1 MKVTVSSLGRFHA
14 FDLARQL
21 QKRGCLDTFFTGYPH
36 WMVDS
41 DLREKTKTFPW
52 LFAPQMAAAR
62 YGFPIADRL
71 NHPATSTFDYWVARH
86 LPECDI
92 FAFLSQYG
100 LFSLRQAKKHG
111 IKSICIRL
119 SAHIIEQDNLLKE
132 EYEIQGVRFE
142 GIKSWA
148 IDKELQ
154 EYEESDLIEVCS
166 TFTYQTFIK
175 HGISAEK
182 VYVSPLAA
190 DLSIFHQMPKQDEIF
205 RVIYVGAMS
214 LRKGISYLL
223 EAMIDLNLPNFE
235 LVLIGSKL
243 DETTPIFRKYEG
255 DFHYLGVIPR
265 QELYK
270 YYSQCSVFVLPSIE
284 DGFGMVMAQAMACGL
299 PIIATM
305 NTGARDLFT
314 DNVEGFIV
322 PIRSPEAIREKL
334 LQLYQD
340 PDLRN
345 NMAAAAL
352 KRIQLQGGWDAY
364 GQRSIQKYQ
373 SLLG

>member
-21 QKRGCLDTFFTGYPH
+21 KKSGYLDTFFTGSPR
-36 WMVDS
+36 WKVDA
-41 DLREKTKTFPW
+41 DLRAKTKTFPW
-52 LFAPQMAAAR
+52 LYAPHMVASR
-62 YGFPIADRL
+62 YGLSIADIL
-71 NHPATSTFDYWVARH
+71 NYPATSTFDYWVARH